1 MRALARCTSATVN
14 NRRERRLGSEGL
26 SGVVGSAA
34 GHELGQA
41 AHSIAHQTTDF
52 EEGEA
57 VATGRA
63 PDGES
68 ADLHAQDLGCLLVV
82 YMDRRGFGVVSEL
95 RGDFALDCV
104 DLISSR
110 VLHDESLY
118 GSKLGGAA

>member
-1 MRALARCTSATVN
+1 MRASERCTSAMVE
-14 NRRERRLGSEGL
+14 NRRESRLSSEGL

-41 AHSIAHQTTDF
+41 TQSIAHQTTDF
-52 EEGEA
+52 EEGEV
-57 VATGRA
+57 VATGGA
-63 PDGES
+63 PDGQS

-82 YMDRRGFGVVSEL
+82 YMNRRGFGVVSEL
-95 RGDFALDCV
+95 RGDFVLDCV